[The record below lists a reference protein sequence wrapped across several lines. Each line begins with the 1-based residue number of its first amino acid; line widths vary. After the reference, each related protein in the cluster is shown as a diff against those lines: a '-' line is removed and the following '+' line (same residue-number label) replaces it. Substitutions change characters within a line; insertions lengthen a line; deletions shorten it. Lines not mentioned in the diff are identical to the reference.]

1 MYTYILQST
10 KKTVVDRLFPRK
22 RIRFPLSCFTKNSV
36 FSEVAAPGREP
47 AISDTPSSVFYHDR
61 SLDTYCSSSSFYLPY
76 HHFDSCISLLES
88 MTWQLARS
96 GSDTLFQLNSTIVEV
111 QRQVF
116 TRSAYLRFLSFSF
129 FVLLFSSFDIAGTLW
144 QGR

>member
-61 SLDTYCSSSSFYLPY
+61 SLDTYCSSSSFYPPY

-96 GSDTLFQLNSTIVEV
+96 
-111 QRQVF
+111 
-116 TRSAYLRFLSFSF
+116 
-129 FVLLFSSFDIAGTLW
+129 
-144 QGR
+144 